1 MLTAEV
7 PKSDGFPPQKQGH
20 AMIQR
25 NSSATPTLGKWLWRS
40 RAALMSVALFSA
52 FVNLLMLTGPLFSIQ
67 VYDRVLAS
75 RSRETLIALVLL
87 AGFLFAILF
96 LLDATR
102 AWLMTRV
109 AARVQSGLDGRL
121 FDLVLSKPGP
131 ADIGPL
137 RDLEA
142 VQRALGG
149 PVLLAVMDL
158 PWTPIFLLA
167 IFALH
172 PLLGILALI
181 GGAVLLG
188 LSWVQGRLLSRCAA
202 DATSGANATDLF
214 ARQHA
219 GADGSVRAL
228 GMGAGALARW
238 DALRQRA
245 LRASV
250 TLADGMALAGS
261 AGRVLR
267 LFLQSAMLALGAWL
281 VMDGQIS
288 GGAMFAASILMGRAL
303 APVEGLIAGWPAAR
317 RGLSGWRALSGLLKV
332 ASQVGTRLALPAPS
346 HEVAVEGLTLTPPG
360 APRAAVQSVSFR
372 LSAGQVLGIVGPS
385 GSGKSTL
392 IRAITGIWSAP
403 DGGIRF
409 DGAALDQYAPDVL
422 GRAMGYLPQSV
433 RLFEGTV
440 AENIARLD
448 QNPASEKVMAAA
460 RAAALH
466 ELIVRLPNGYDTA
479 LSAADTGLSGGQ
491 VQRIGLARALYGAP
505 WLLVLDEPETGLD
518 ADGQAAL
525 IRAIRAHRARGGSVI
540 LSAHRMQL
548 LRDCDLILAL
558 DDGRCR
564 AFGPR
569 DEVLAELAT
578 AGTALRTPSLRLTG
592 DAA

>member
-1 MLTAEV
+1 
-7 PKSDGFPPQKQGH
+7 
-20 AMIQR
+20 MIKR
-25 NSSATPTLGKWLWRS
+25 NSSVPPTLGHWLWRS
-40 RAALMSVALFSA
+40 RPALISVALFSA

-75 RSRETLIALVLL
+75 RSQETLIALVLL
-87 AGFLFAILF
+87 ASFLFAILF
-96 LLDATR
+96 LLDTAR

-121 FDLVLSKPGP
+121 FDLVLSRSGP
-131 ADIGPL
+131 ADIRPL
-137 RDLEA
+137 RDLEE
-142 VQRALGG
+142 VQRALGA
-149 PVLLAVMDL
+149 PVFLAVMDL

-172 PLLGILALI
+172 PLLGVLALT
-181 GGAVLLG
+181 GGAVLLV
-188 LSWVQGRLLSRCAA
+188 LSWAQGWLMSRCAA
-202 DATSGANATDLF
+202 EATTGAQAADLF
-214 ARQHA
+214 AGQCV
-219 GADGSVRAL
+219 GADGVVRAL
-228 GMGAGALARW
+228 GMGAGSLARW
-238 DALRQRA
+238 GALRHRA
-245 LRASV
+245 LLASV

-267 LFLQSAMLALGAWL
+267 LFLQSAMLAVGALL
-281 VMDGQIS
+281 VMGGQIS

-303 APVEGLIAGWPAAR
+303 APVEGLIAGWPTAR
-317 RGLSGWRALSGLLKV
+317 RGLAGWRALTDLLEHAPHSGRL
-332 ASQVGTRLALPAPS
+332 LALPAPNC
-346 HEVAVEGLTLTPPG
+346 ELVVEGLTLAPPG
-360 APRAAVQSVSFR
+360 APRAGLHSLSFR

-392 IRAITGIWSAP
+392 MRAIAGIWPVS
-403 DGGIRF
+403 DGSIRF
-409 DGAALDQYAPDVL
+409 DGAALDQYAPEVL
-422 GRAMGYLPQSV
+422 GRSMGYLPQAV

-448 QNPASEKVMAAA
+448 QNPVPEKVMAAA

-466 ELIVRLPNGYDTA
+466 ELILTLPNGYDTA
-479 LSAADTGLSGGQ
+479 LSTGGAGLSGGQ
-491 VQRIGLARALYGAP
+491 IQRIGLARAFYGAP

-518 ADGQAAL
+518 ADGQASL
-525 IRAIRAHRARGGSVI
+525 IHAIRAHRARGGSVI

-558 DDGRCR
+558 DGGRCR

-569 DEVLAELAT
+569 DDVIADLARKGAASPT
-578 AGTALRTPSLRLTG
+578 HSLRLTG